1 MSGIFDSKRRKGLTL
16 AVVAVLSSAGALTIL
31 GTFGAHG
38 AVPKTGPLTINAG
51 LENAPRSFV
60 RGNALFSRNGSR
72 SRLEAAVSGAMM
84 GPLSPVAVRSS
95 DGRLVAYNTWQEARP
110 VDGDPSFSKQ
120 GIVDGEV
127 LGTPSLRV
135 HDDAGKDVL
144 LARGAYSAAWRPDGA
159 IAFVRG
165 VDPSFRAGRTYRGQI
180 VVRRDIH
187 GHEAAWTVDPA
198 HYVVF
203 AWAGDRLL
211 FYRVGLGERLE
222 LLVAEGP
229 GRIRPLADG
238 SAIAVSPDATRV
250 AVLSQDATNV
260 RVLDIA
266 TGSELSWL
274 DVTTATPPLTWLA
287 YSGSWVGD
295 HIVAPASAGL
305 AVLHVAPHLLELEQ
319 VLSLD
324 HAQFPVGVQEPRF
337 VDAAGNQIAA
347 SADVPP
353 AKGGTGGV
361 SFLLQCDRVTRACER
376 GEPAPAK
383 DWLRLVDN
391 AGAAD
396 EGGH

>member
-1 MSGIFDSKRRKGLTL
+1 MSGIFGSTRRKGLT
-16 AVVAVLSSAGALTIL
+16 AGIVAALSSAGALTIL

-38 AVPKTGPLTINAG
+38 AVPKTGPLSVHAG
-51 LENAPRSFV
+51 LKNPPRSFV
-60 RGNALFSRNGSR
+60 RGNALFTAKGSR
-72 SRLEAAVSGAMM
+72 SQLEATVSGAMM

-95 DGRLVAYNTWQEARP
+95 DGKLVAYNTWAPARP
-110 VDGDPSFSKQ
+110 VDEDPSFSKQ
-120 GIVDGEV
+120 GIVDGDI

-135 HDDAGKDVL
+135 HDDAGKDVV
-144 LARGAYSAAWRPDGA
+144 LARGAYSAAWRSDGA
-159 IAFVRG
+159 IAFVKG
-165 VDPSFRAGRTYRGQI
+165 VDPNFRAGHSYSGQ
-180 VVRRDIH
+180 VVVQPDIH
-187 GHEAAWTVDPA
+187 GRGVAWTNDPA

-229 GRIRPLADG
+229 DRIRSLADG

-250 AVLSQDATNV
+250 AVLSQDGTNV

-274 DVTTATPPLTWLA
+274 DVTTATTPLAWLA

-305 AVLHVAPHLLELEQ
+305 AVLHVASRSLEVEQ

-337 VDAAGNQIAA
+337 VDGDGNQIAA
-347 SADVPP
+347 SADIPP
-353 AKGGTGGV
+353 AKGGSGV
-361 SFLLQCDRVTRACER
+361 SFLLQCDRITRTCER

-383 DWLRLVDN
+383 DWLRLVDDT
-391 AGAAD
+391 GAAD